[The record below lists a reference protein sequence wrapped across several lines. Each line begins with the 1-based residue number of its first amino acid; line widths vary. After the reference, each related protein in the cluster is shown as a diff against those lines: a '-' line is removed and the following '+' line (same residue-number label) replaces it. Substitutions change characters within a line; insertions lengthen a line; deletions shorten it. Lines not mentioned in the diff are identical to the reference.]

1 MASKCN
7 CSLFLLAAVLLSIFA
22 APAASAADNPCFPKT
37 AILSS
42 MLQRC
47 RDYVEQQTCGVE
59 PSGPFIISVREPYMV
74 KERCCWEIANI
85 PQKCRCEALRYLM
98 RKTPAS
104 LPYEVSLRG
113 MPGCPREAQMNFV
126 RILVTPGQCN
136 LATIYNVRYC
146 PALDKF
152 QY

>member
-7 CSLFLLAAVLLSIFA
+7 CSLLLLAAILVSVF
-22 APAASAADNPCFPKT
+22 AASAADNPCFPKT
-37 AILSS
+37 APTLSS
-42 MLQRC
+42 LLQRC

-59 PSGPFIISVREPYMV
+59 PSGPFTISVREQYMV
-74 KERCCWEIANI
+74 KERCCWELANI
-85 PQKCRCEALRYLM
+85 SQKCRCEALRYLM

-126 RILVTPGQCN
+126 RILVMPGQCN
-136 LATIYNVRYC
+136 LATTHNVRYC
-146 PALDKF
+146 SALDKF